1 MIYKRTINDQ
11 CYKNFPVKNLN
22 SSKIFFLQI
31 ANKHLLSSIPLLKYI
46 RRPFVTYLKD
56 VRNTYYHA
64 IAAGN
69 NSVATI
75 KTDNFTQSH
84 CWQSKRIRG
93 YEERLLTQS
102 PD

>member
-11 CYKNFPVKNLN
+11 CYRNFPVKDLN

-31 ANKHLLSSIPLLKYI
+31 ANKHPLPSIPLLKYI

-69 NSVATI
+69 ISIATI
-75 KTDNFTQSH
+75 KIDNFTQSH
-84 CWQSKRIRG
+84 WRQSKKIRG
-93 YEERLLTQS
+93 HEKRLLTQS